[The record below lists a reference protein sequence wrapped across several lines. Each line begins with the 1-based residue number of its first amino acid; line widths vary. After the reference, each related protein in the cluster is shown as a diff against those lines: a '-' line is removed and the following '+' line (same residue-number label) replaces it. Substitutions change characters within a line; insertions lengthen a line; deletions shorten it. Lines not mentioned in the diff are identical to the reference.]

1 VELGGWRPVTRG
13 DIMGSWATA
22 RPPRH
27 CRPGRPDRRGLL

>member
-1 VELGGWRPVTRG
+1 VDLGGWRPVARG

-27 CRPGRPDRRGLL
+27 WSAGPAGPPRTP